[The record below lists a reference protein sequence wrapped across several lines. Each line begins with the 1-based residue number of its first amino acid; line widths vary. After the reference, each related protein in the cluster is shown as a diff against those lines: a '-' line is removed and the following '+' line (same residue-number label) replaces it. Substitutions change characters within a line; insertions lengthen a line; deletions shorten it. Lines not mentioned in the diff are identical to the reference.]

1 MGAFSYANRPCLI
14 RAVGYHSPF
23 GWLIC
28 EGRLWL
34 RSARQGHRRETGTR
48 WLGDILV
55 LPLLLWVVVVTA
67 LSCLFGLLSYATRAF
82 RRVQLEEAFPG
93 ESGKRRVDWLDDRL
107 NGLRLMLS
115 LLRSL
120 ANIVLVLLI
129 VWILHVYTGHGKTLH
144 IVWSAAFSIIVV
156 AVFGVGV
163 PNAWAAGVGERM
175 LAAFYPALVALYY
188 ITWPAIQLMQV
199 FDVPVRRLSG
209 VPDTEDNDNGDSARQ
224 EILSVA
230 SESRAGGDMDAEE
243 LEMIESV
250 MEFRETHA
258 GEIMTPRTDIFALPA
273 DMPFDE
279 AVARIVEAGH
289 TRVPVYR
296 GDIDDI
302 VGILY
307 AKDLLR
313 YLDSPE
319 PATLTSVVRKPFFVP
334 ESKLLDDLLAEF
346 KARKLHMS
354 VVLEDVIEE
363 IVGEITDEYD
373 VAEPEPIQKVDDAT
387 VEADGRAYI
396 DDLND
401 ALGLAIPEDE
411 DYDTAAGLVLS
422 ELGHVPTSGETIDA
436 YSARFTVLDA
446 DERKINRLRVE
457 KLPEVEA
464 DMDS

>member
-1 MGAFSYANRPCLI
+1 M
-14 RAVGYHSPF
+14 
-23 GWLIC
+23 
-28 EGRLWL
+28 
-34 RSARQGHRRETGTR
+34 
-48 WLGDILV
+48 
-55 LPLLLWVVVVTA
+55 LPLLLWAAVVTA
-67 LSCLFGLLSYATRAF
+67 LSCLFGLLSYAIRAF
-82 RRVQLEEAFPG
+82 RRVQLEDAFSG
-93 ESGKRRVDWLDDRL
+93 ETGKGRIDWLDDRL
-107 NGLRLMLS
+107 NGLRLMMS

-120 ANIVLVLLI
+120 ANILLVLLI
-129 VWILHVYTGHGKTLH
+129 VWLLHDYTGHGKTLH
-144 IVWSAAFSIIVV
+144 IVWSAVISIVLV

-175 LAAFYPALVALYY
+175 LAVFYPVVVAFYYL
-188 ITWPAIQLMQV
+188 TWPVIQLMQV
-199 FDVPVRRLSG
+199 FDVPIRRLAG
-209 VPDTEDNDNGDSARQ
+209 VPDSEDDDNGDAARQ

-230 SESRAGGDMDAEE
+230 SESRAEGDMDAGE

-250 MEFRETHA
+250 MEFGETHA
-258 GEIMTPRTDIFALPA
+258 GEVMTPRTDIFALPA

-279 AVARIVEAGH
+279 AVAKIVEAGH

-296 GDIDDI
+296 EDIDDI

-319 PATLTSVVRKPFFVP
+319 PATLTSVMRKPFFVP
-334 ESKLLDDLLAEF
+334 EAKLLDDLLAEF

-354 VVLEDVIEE
+354 VVLDEYGGTAGLVTIEDVIEE

-373 VAEPEPIQKVDDAT
+373 VAEPEPIQKVDEIT

-401 ALGLAIPEDE
+401 ALDLSIPEDE

-422 ELGHVPTSGETIDA
+422 ELGHVPTVSETVDA
-436 YSARFTVLDA
+436 YGAHFTVLDA
-446 DERKINRLRVE
+446 DERKINRLKVE
-457 KLPEVEA
+457 KLPDDETDA
-464 DMDS
+464 DG